1 MKNKLYLFLL
11 NFIVLKKKAVL
22 LKIPAQ
28 SRLGVLFLS
37 VKSTLVIQGMDRLT
51 SSIEAQMVNIFSFVG
66 YMVPVANTQRGYC
79 SIGCS
84 RQYENEGAW
93 LRTSESLFLK
103 THGQDLTMG
112 LTPIQCHCPYHSLVC
127 FRVFSGGTT
136 FTTIVFSPTRNRS
149 QLGLCMGLHVY

>member
-84 RQYENEGAW
+84 RQYENEGA
-93 LRTSESLFLK
+93 
-103 THGQDLTMG
+103 
-112 LTPIQCHCPYHSLVC
+112 
-127 FRVFSGGTT
+127 
-136 FTTIVFSPTRNRS
+136 
-149 QLGLCMGLHVY
+149 